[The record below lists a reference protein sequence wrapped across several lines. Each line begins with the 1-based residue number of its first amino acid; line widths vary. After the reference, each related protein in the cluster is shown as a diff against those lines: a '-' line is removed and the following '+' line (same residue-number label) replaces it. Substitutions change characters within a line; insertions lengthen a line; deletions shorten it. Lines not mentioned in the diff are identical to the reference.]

1 MHLCEGRSP
10 LIHENPA
17 SREHSAHGEIPDVLS
32 ALQSA
37 LSASGE
43 LQGLVT
49 PVAPSRTLAR
59 STVYFAGDTA
69 APAKG
74 CRWVVKQH
82 RQNGGQIDLEEPLH
96 AAEQFRSLA
105 TLHRHF
111 RSVDEPLGVPRPV
124 ALFGDLDAFAMQ
136 HVAGVQ
142 VNRLLRPAAVINPA
156 PAMEGA
162 RRSGLLLSRLHDAA
176 RSAATRIDTRAM
188 ADGILELAAS
198 ASPDISLPTPVRRV
212 LEALPSRVLDCPT
225 VGLHGDFA
233 PVNVIVDR
241 SGGAYAIDVDHYRS
255 GVPEQDIARYLTL
268 LGTDRLFMVGCGAP
282 GVEGLRRR
290 LEQALL
296 AAYDAPRSPAIVLDL
311 EVTDQLLRRW
321 MTRVRGRRIGLRR
334 KAIDRRFRTLLEE
347 RGERIRRAAR

>member
-10 LIHENPA
+10 LIRENPA

-156 PAMEGA
+156 PALEGA
-162 RRSGLLLSRLHDAA
+162 GRSGLLLSRLHDAA
-176 RSAATRIDTRAM
+176 RSAPTRIDTRAM

-198 ASPDISLPTPVRRV
+198 APPDISLPASVRGV
-212 LEALPSRVLDCPT
+212 LEALPSRVLECPT

-255 GVPEQDIARYLTL
+255 GVPEQDIARYLPARGGAARRL
-268 LGTDRLFMVGCGAP
+268 RRPPVAGDRPRPGGHRSAAAALDDARAGAP
-282 GVEGLRRR
+282 HRPSPQGDRPPVPDVAGGARGADPAGRPLGGL
-290 LEQALL
+290 Q
-296 AAYDAPRSPAIVLDL
+296 
-311 EVTDQLLRRW
+311 QG
-321 MTRVRGRRIGLRR
+321 GRRSGDLV
-334 KAIDRRFRTLLEE
+334 
-347 RGERIRRAAR
+347 RRA